1 MTWFREARGAVLV
14 VRSAAVHTVADYIII
29 PSSVLMATKFY

>member
-1 MTWFREARGAVLV
+1 MTWFREAHGVFLV
-14 VRSAAVHTVADYIII
+14 FKSAAVHTVADYIVI

>member
-1 MTWFREARGAVLV
+1 MTWFREARGAFLV
-14 VRSAAVHTVADYIII
+14 VRSAAVHTVADYIVI